1 MSVVLALADSLRRLA
16 VDLVSLAMRVCAGEQ
31 IRCVSAQPDTSIF
44 AEIAQD
50 LQPSQR
56 SSSFDQPAT
65 FDDVCLA
72 V

>member
-1 MSVVLALADSLRRLA
+1 
-16 VDLVSLAMRVCAGEQ
+16 MRVGAGEQ
-31 IRCVSAQPDTSIF
+31 IRCVSAQPDNSII

-56 SSSFDQPAT
+56 VNISDQPPT
-65 FDDVCLA
+65 FDGVCLA